1 MPLISEQAS
10 VARIMY
16 QVLAAL
22 LPAVAAC
29 VWYYGPAVLAQVALA
44 SAAALGSEAL
54 MLRLRRVPVAPFLGD
69 GSALVTAWLI
79 ALSFPPLAPW
89 WLTVSATAFAIVFAK
104 QLYGGLGNNPFNP
117 AMVAYAVAI
126 ISFPLQMTHWSAPA
140 GLAQAPLGFA
150 DQLRHIF
157 GGGLPAGLTLDAV
170 TLATP
175 LDTLKTQLHLGQTV
189 DQALQLPVFGNVGGV
204 GGEVVALAYLAGGLY
219 LWQQRIITWHI
230 PVAFLGAIAL
240 LAGALHAADAA
251 RHATP
256 WLHLAGGASMIG
268 AFFILTDPVSSPST
282 PRGKLIYAGGAGAL
296 TYVIRVFGGYPDGV
310 AFATLL
316 MNAAAPLI
324 ELYTQDPV
332 FGARRAADRERR
344 P

>member
-1 MPLISEQAS
+1 MTFVADRAS

-22 LPAVAAC
+22 LPPLAAY
-29 VWYYGPAVLAQVALA
+29 VWYFGPAILVQIALA
-44 SAAALGSEAL
+44 SAAALGAEAL
-54 MLRLRRVPVAPFLGD
+54 MLRLRRVPVAPFLRD
-69 GSALVTAWLI
+69 GSALATAWLI

-104 QLYGGLGNNPFNP
+104 QLYGGLGNNLFNP
-117 AMVAYAVAI
+117 AMAAYAVAI

-150 DQLRHIF
+150 GQLNYIF
-157 GGGLPAGLTLDAV
+157 AGALPPGLTLDAV

-175 LDTLKTQLHLGQTV
+175 LDTVKTQLHLGRSV
-189 DQALQLPVFGNVGGV
+189 EEAMRLPLFGAIGGAS
-204 GGEVVALAYLAGGLY
+204 GEVIALCYLFGGLY
-219 LWQQRIITWHI
+219 LWQRRIITWHI
-230 PVAFLGAIAL
+230 PAAFLGVVAL
-240 LAGALHAADAA
+240 CAGALHLVDSA
-251 RHATP
+251 RYAPP

-316 MNAAAPLI
+316 MNMAAPLI

-332 FGARRAADRERR
+332 FGQRRAADREHR